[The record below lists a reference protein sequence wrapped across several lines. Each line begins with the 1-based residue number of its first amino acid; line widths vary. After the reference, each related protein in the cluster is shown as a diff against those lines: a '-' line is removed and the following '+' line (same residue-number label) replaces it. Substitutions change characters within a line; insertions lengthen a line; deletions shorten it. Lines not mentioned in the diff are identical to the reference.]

1 MAACLSVIMDIE
13 EEEEEESHLD
23 LSTSTSRKVRMSYFL
38 ISSEKTG
45 VMSRHGPHQ
54 VAVKSTTICGQKFV
68 IFLCLRT
75 RCRNKMRRRQWLL
88 LLLLHLLFF
97 FFFFFSPQVCFLARR
112 HTQKQGV
119 VNWIHRER
127 DGERHRERL
136 TILPRLLASS
146 IFVSRSCLLFTI
158 CTLP

>member
-1 MAACLSVIMDIE
+1 MDIEEEE

-75 RCRNKMRRRQWLL
+75 RCKNKMRRRQWLL
-88 LLLLHLLFF
+88 LLLLLLLLLHHLLFFF

-119 VNWIHRER
+119 
-127 DGERHRERL
+127 L
-136 TILPRLLASS
+136 
-146 IFVSRSCLLFTI
+146 
-158 CTLP
+158 